1 MLERF
6 RLEGISTSRV
16 NHPNAVAVIDVD
28 VSEGGFPYIVMEYLD
43 GETVGARLK
52 AGGVQSLS
60 LGASIAADVCA
71 VLSASHR
78 VGVIHRDIKP
88 SNIFLQRAGEDGEG
102 IMVKV
107 LDFGVAKLMDEPGR
121 YRVTQTGE
129 LLGTPSY
136 MAPERLTAGSPE
148 GPESDIFSIGVVL
161 YQMLSGELPIQVGKD
176 LVTTI
181 HKQMHSEPTPLSEYL
196 PDVPHDLCDVVHRA
210 MRREAADRPSASEM
224 ERELRALVPA
234 LGALDGPSGS
244 ETLSGSFDREALTE
258 AWKEFEE
265 DDG

>member
-1 MLERF
+1 M
-6 RLEGISTSRV
+6 SRR
-16 NHPNAVAVIDVD
+16 
-28 VSEGGFPYIVMEYLD
+28 GGFPYIVMEYLD
-43 GETVGARLK
+43 GETVEARLG

-60 LGASIAADVCA
+60 LSASIAADVCA

-102 IMVKV
+102 ILVKV

-136 MAPERLTAGSPE
+136 MPPERLTASAPE
-148 GPESDIFSIGVVL
+148 GPESDIFSLGVVL
-161 YQMLSGELPIQVGKD
+161 YQMLSGHLPISVGKD
-176 LVTTI
+176 LVMTI
-181 HKQMHSEPTPLSEYL
+181 HKQMHTDPTPLSDYL
-196 PDVPHDLCDVVHRA
+196 PDVPHNLCDLAHRA
-210 MRREAADRPSASEM
+210 MRRQPADRPTALEM
-224 ERELRALVPA
+224 ERELRALVPE
-234 LGALDGPSGS
+234 LGELDGPAGS

-258 AWKEFEE
+258 AWNELEE
-265 DDG
+265 DDA